1 MASIRIQNLQWF
13 GAVICAACAVLLGG
27 SALLVNTSDYS
38 HASAGVATLTHF
50 EAILKVTKALSEER
64 DPAAALMGASADEKA
79 ETKAALTQK
88 RAAVDASIVEIKQ
101 SLAPQIQANPD
112 LRRGLDGLDFVLTMS
127 RQSVDAVAAE
137 PPDQRSAPDM
147 ARAIDA
153 IFAVGDAAAVLR
165 SGIGRQIMRT
175 SPQITTE
182 IMLWTAANEM
192 REQQGRLGAYV
203 LLMLASNPAQDQRY
217 ISKFNEIETKL
228 RLLRNILNN
237 YTTAYLASAELPAQL
252 KLVDDDYFGRA
263 LTYARMTARLH
274 ESTGPI
280 SPVAFTNKYLL
291 GVTSTD
297 DLLNLIV
304 AQSLQRLDTMRDEAA
319 AAVIR
324 AGVLTGMIVLALLG
338 LVMVFRRILFQ
349 PLTIVHAQLMAVA
362 HGDLSEPPA
371 MRPIGREIREMLS
384 GVATLRNHQ
393 REKLRLEK
401 EQRRMTE
408 RLKTLA
414 DTDTLTGLPNRRALR
429 DFAQGVFAQA
439 DADNHTVGVIIFDVD
454 HFKAVNDTLGHSMGD
469 IVLQKIGKILPP
481 LLRSNDIMARYGG
494 EEFVILLRNTDQT
507 RAFAIAERLRV
518 TLSRTPVSR
527 KNNLKVTAS
536 FGVALRDPRSDEN
549 WDAVV
554 AIADRRLYA
563 AKRAGRNLVCIT
575 DPEEPRFAAI

>member
-1 MASIRIQNLQWF
+1 M
-13 GAVICAACAVLLGG
+13 LLGG

-38 HASAGVATLTHF
+38 HASTGVATLTHF

-64 DPAAALMGASADEKA
+64 DPAAALMGASADEEA

-88 RAAVDASIVEIKQ
+88 RAAVDTSIAEIKQ
-101 SLAPQIQANPD
+101 RLAPQIQANPD

-127 RQSVDAVAAE
+127 RQSVDAIAAE
-137 PPDQRSAPDM
+137 PLDQRSAPDM

-182 IMLWTAANEM
+182 LMLWTAANEM

-297 DLLNLIV
+297 ELLNMIV

-408 RLKTLA
+408 RLKALA

-575 DPEEPRFAAI
+575 DPEEPRVVAI